1 MLSLVSLHLIFFWRS
16 YLNCVSLK
24 DFSETINIYDIFL
37 MSDVIVICKFISCL
51 LYTSDAADE

>member
-37 MSDVIVICKFISCL
+37 MSDVIVICKFIS
-51 LYTSDAADE
+51 